1 MSTIMRARCLG
12 ITALAFLIPMVM
24 VGCTQ
29 SPQQAAAPPAAPATA
44 PALPPIL
51 PFDQAVDNA
60 ANAVLAAN
68 AGSPRVVVIDPLV
81 DGVTGDQSAA
91 TRRIGA
97 RISTLIRERYPSY
110 RIVPFTAD
118 SVAQQPLV
126 MVGTFTPVN
135 TTNQT
140 TGPRV
145 AYRFCLVM
153 ADLKSGRTVAKS
165 VARAQ
170 LENVDASP
178 AAFFQQSP
186 VWSEDS
192 AIRSYVNTCQGTKVG
207 DPIPEQY
214 VRGIETAALVQEAMA
229 LYEAG
234 RLQQALAKF
243 ENARAAA
250 AGDQLRVFNGLYL
263 VNHRLGREAAAT
275 AQFGQLVD
283 YGLVH
288 QRLAVKLLFQ
298 PGSTAFVAGE
308 GGGQYPMWLG
318 QIADRTSQRQTCL
331 EIRGHTSTSGAADV
345 NERLSVQRAQAV
357 QGRLNVLAPA
367 LSGRMTAT
375 GVGPREAMVG
385 TGRDD
390 ASDALDRRV
399 EFRVKPQC

>member
-1 MSTIMRARCLG
+1 MSIVMSARHVR
-12 ITALAFLIPMVM
+12 TAALAVLLPVVM
-24 VGCTQ
+24 LGCTTGQ
-29 SPQQAAAPPAAPATA
+29 ETTPAAAPPS
-44 PALPPIL
+44 LPPII

-60 ANAVLAAN
+60 ATAVLTAN
-68 AGSPRVVVIDPLV
+68 AGTQRTIVIDPLV

-97 RISTLIRERYPSY
+97 RIAAMIRTRYPNY

-118 SVAQQPLV
+118 TVAQQPLV

-135 TTNQT
+135 ASNQT
-140 TGPRV
+140 SGPRV

-153 ADLKSGRTVAKS
+153 ADLKTGRTVAKS

-170 LENVDASP
+170 LEGVDASP

-186 VWSEDS
+186 VWSEDP
-192 AIRSYVNTCQGTKVG
+192 AIRSYVNTCQGTRVG
-207 DPIPEQY
+207 DAIPEPY
-214 VRGIETAALVQEAMA
+214 LRGIQAASLVQEAMA

-243 ENARAAA
+243 EAARTSA

-263 VNHRLGREAAAT
+263 VNRRMGRQAEAT

-283 YGLVH
+283 YGLQR

-298 PGSTAFVAGE
+298 PGSTAFVPGE
-308 GGGQYPMWLG
+308 TASQYPMWLQ
-318 QIADRTSQRQTCL
+318 QIAERAGQRTTCL
-331 EIRGHTSTSGAADV
+331 EVRGHTSTSGAADA

-357 QGRLNVLAPA
+357 QAQLAAQAPA
-367 LSGRMTAT
+367 LAGRMTAT
-375 GVGPREAMVG
+375 GVGPREALVG

>member
-1 MSTIMRARCLG
+1 
-12 ITALAFLIPMVM
+12 
-24 VGCTQ
+24 
-29 SPQQAAAPPAAPATA
+29 
-44 PALPPIL
+44 LPPIL
-51 PFDQAVDNA
+51 PFDQAIDNA
-60 ANAVLAAN
+60 ANAVLTAN
-68 AGSPRVVVIDPLV
+68 AGTARTVVIDPLV
-81 DGVTGDQSAA
+81 DGVTGDQSVA

-97 RISTLIRERYPSY
+97 RLQTLIRERYPNY
-110 RIVPFTAD
+110 RVVPFSAA

-126 MVGTFTPVN
+126 MVGTFTAVN
-135 TTNQT
+135 ATNQT
-140 TGPRV
+140 AGPRV

-170 LENVDASP
+170 LEGVDASP

-186 VWSEDS
+186 VWSEDP

-207 DPIPEQY
+207 DAIPDQY

-243 ENARAAA
+243 EGARATS

-263 VNHRLGREAAAT
+263 VNRRLGRDAQAT

-283 YGLVH
+283 YGLEH

-298 PGSTAFVAGE
+298 PGSTAFIAGE

-318 QIADRTSQRQTCL
+318 QIAERAGQRTTCL
-331 EIRGHTSTSGAADV
+331 EIRGHTSTSGAADA

-357 QGRLNVLAPA
+357 QGRLATLQPA

-399 EFRVKPQC
+399 EFRIKPQC

>member
-1 MSTIMRARCLG
+1 MSTIMRARYVP
-12 ITALAFLIPMVM
+12 ITALALLLPIVLL
-24 VGCTQ
+24 GCEQ
-29 SPQQAAAPPAAPATA
+29 PPQQAAAPAAAP
-44 PALPPIL
+44 PPLPPIV

-68 AGSPRVVVIDPLV
+68 AGTTRTVVIDPLV

-97 RISTLIRERYPSY
+97 RISTLIRQRYPNY
-110 RIVPFTAD
+110 RIVPFSAD
-118 SVAQQPLV
+118 TVAQQPLV
-126 MVGTFTPVN
+126 MVGTFTAVN
-135 TTNQT
+135 ASNQT
-140 TGPRV
+140 SGPRV

-170 LENVDASP
+170 LEGVDASP

-186 VWSEDS
+186 VWSEDP

-207 DPIPEQY
+207 DAIPEQY
-214 VRGIETAALVQEAMA
+214 VRGIQAAALVQEAMA

-243 ENARAAA
+243 ETARAAA

-263 VNHRLGREAAAT
+263 VNRRMGRQSEAT

-283 YGLVH
+283 YGLER

-298 PGSTAFVAGE
+298 PGSTEFIAGE

-318 QIADRTSQRQTCL
+318 QIADRASQRKTCL
-331 EIRGHTSTSGAADV
+331 EVRGHTSTSGAADV
-345 NERLSVQRAQAV
+345 NERLSTQRAQAV
-357 QGRLNVLAPA
+357 QGRLTTLSPT